1 MILSYI
7 DSVHC
12 PGKTNDELNDW
23 FVMNEINDDND
34 SILMYCKL
42 NFICQF
48 LLKVHC
54 MQGLAD
60 IIDSIN
66 TFMYLFCAV
75 LLLKLR

>member
-23 FVMNEINDDND
+23 FVMNKINDDYD

-42 NFICQF
+42 N
-48 LLKVHC
+48 
-54 MQGLAD
+54 
-60 IIDSIN
+60 
-66 TFMYLFCAV
+66 
-75 LLLKLR
+75 

>member
-23 FVMNEINDDND
+23 FVMNEINDDYD
-34 SILMYCKL
+34 F

-60 IIDSIN
+60 TIDSIN
-66 TFMYLFCAV
+66 TFMFLFCGF